1 MTVAPDTKCLVT
13 CSSDIKLALDQSPN
27 LPIHVS
33 AAIPTTI
40 TTTSRTVVEPS
51 GALGKLFVRGWRALP
66 EKLRLRVLHFNL
78 LSNKG
83 FVDCL
88 PPSRVGQKKHENQLT
103 LFKFFSMGPEI
114 ASLAPE
120 AYYKAKKFLIFDAKR
135 NLSLLLPL
143 PSIRSWIARVALVV
157 SLSQTGWG
165 ILTRLALDGYGLE
178 NLQFVEIRIFLATVE
193 IAGFVHRHFLRVVQ
207 DPDACHIQFVCSGS
221 LELEKDPWN
230 FNLRDQL
237 EKINCTMEGVEG
249 RLRKAIH
256 FTT

>member
-40 TTTSRTVVEPS
+40 TTTSRTVVE
-51 GALGKLFVRGWRALP
+51 AGWRALP
-66 EKLRLRVLHFNL
+66 EELRLRVLHFNL
-78 LSNKG
+78 LNEKR

-88 PPSRVGQKKHENQLT
+88 PPSRAGQKKHENQLT
-103 LFKFFSMGPEI
+103 LFKFFSVGPEI
-114 ASLAPE
+114 ASSAPE
-120 AYYKAKKFLIFDAKR
+120 AYYKANKFFIFDARR
-135 NLSLLLPL
+135 NFSPLLVL
-143 PSIRSWIARVALVV
+143 PSIRPWIARVALVV
-157 SLSQTGWG
+157 SLSHTG
-165 ILTRLALDGYGLE
+165 TC
-178 NLQFVEIRIFLATVE
+178 NLSRSEIFLATVE

-237 EKINCTMEGVEG
+237 EKIDYTMEGVEE